1 MVVTA
6 EVGAG
11 KSTSLRWATVQ
22 YHTSEVQTISVIA
35 SSGSFLEVYRKLAN
49 ELDIGGRIS
58 SRSMLVELVKSTIA
72 EVFRSQKRRILMIF
86 DEANLLRID
95 TLQELHTLLIFEQ
108 NSLNNLTMVLC
119 GQSQLRDLLSNMQMA
134 IDEVFEEDYL
144 PMKIRSK
151 LIGKCQ

>member
-1 MVVTA
+1 
-6 EVGAG
+6 
-11 KSTSLRWATVQ
+11 
-22 YHTSEVQTISVIA
+22 
-35 SSGSFLEVYRKLAN
+35 
-49 ELDIGGRIS
+49 
-58 SRSMLVELVKSTIA
+58 
-72 EVFRSQKRRILMIF
+72 MIF

-151 LIGKCQ
+151 LIGKCQQDFHEAAGDLMLERRMPPDLNEIF